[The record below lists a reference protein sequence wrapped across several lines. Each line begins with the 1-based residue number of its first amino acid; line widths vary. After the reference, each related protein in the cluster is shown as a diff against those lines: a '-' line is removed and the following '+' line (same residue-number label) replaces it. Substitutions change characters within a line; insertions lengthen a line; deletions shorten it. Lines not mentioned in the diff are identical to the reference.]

1 MQRQLLIKLIQLLQ
15 NTSTVTIKV
24 RLLIIQ
30 IQSRST
36 LMIPMHT
43 SIVVLLNKI
52 WVISKLLATSG
63 ENQQGFEEPMLLNGL
78 RSGADI

>member
-1 MQRQLLIKLIQLLQ
+1 
-15 NTSTVTIKV
+15 
-24 RLLIIQ
+24 
-30 IQSRST
+30 
-36 LMIPMHT
+36 MIPMHK